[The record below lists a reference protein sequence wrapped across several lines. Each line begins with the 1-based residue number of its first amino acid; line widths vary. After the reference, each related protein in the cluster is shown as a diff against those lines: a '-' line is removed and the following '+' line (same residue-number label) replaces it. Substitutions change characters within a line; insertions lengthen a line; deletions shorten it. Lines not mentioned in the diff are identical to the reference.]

1 MKEEAT
7 ARVINL
13 LTPTPTHDIP
23 ALTPLPPNLN
33 IDWGLTPSSSTLA
46 SEKPRNEPK

>member
-13 LTPTPTHDIP
+13 LTPTAAHDITS
-23 ALTPLPPNLN
+23 LTPPLP
-33 IDWGLTPSSSTLA
+33 TP
-46 SEKPRNEPK
+46 